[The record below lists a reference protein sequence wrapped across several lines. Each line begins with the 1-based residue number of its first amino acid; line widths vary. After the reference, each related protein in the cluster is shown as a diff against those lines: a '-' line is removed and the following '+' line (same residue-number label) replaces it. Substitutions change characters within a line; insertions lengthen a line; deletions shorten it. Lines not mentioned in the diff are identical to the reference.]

1 MHILD
6 IVVLMSVSN
15 GKKVHYSNV
24 GTEVDDN
31 VLNHSVDYESSKQL
45 RSKSVDRTSSVS
57 TWRKHAFNV
66 ILPRK
71 LSEHSDSD
79 LRLMLV
85 SLKNTSV
92 AVSVHIQR
100 IERELRKR
108 GSKLT
113 ILG

>member
-1 MHILD
+1 MT
-6 IVVLMSVSN
+6 VSN

-31 VLNHSVDYESSKQL
+31 VLNHSVDYESSIQL
-45 RSKSVDRTSSVS
+45 RSKSVDRTSSIS